1 MCDLKISAN
10 RRGFANDK
18 CDLIQRILHLR
29 NGFCDFWLRLVAFYF
44 CDLNPAILICV
55 CCCTLIQDVRA
66 RASQSSMQANDTPRE
81 PMGKSMKDQAAV
93 IRQASENQVHIA
105 AIMFSDSAN
114 LSRKED
120 SRILRINLGI
130 QNGT

>member
-1 MCDLKISAN
+1 
-10 RRGFANDK
+10 
-18 CDLIQRILHLR
+18 
-29 NGFCDFWLRLVAFYF
+29 
-44 CDLNPAILICV
+44 
-55 CCCTLIQDVRA
+55 
-66 RASQSSMQANDTPRE
+66 MQANDTPRE